1 MASPGSSDHQDSETV
16 QSSTTRNSTPLS
28 NAIPPLLFGTATFTA
43 QYNLDPRSLPT
54 TKLIQS
60 ALSQDIR
67 GFDTSPYYGP
77 AEELLGQ
84 ALHTKDVLDRYERH
98 EYFLSTKVGRISG
111 SKFDYSPAWVRHSI
125 QRSLQRLKTSYV
137 DLVLC
142 HDVEFVSPEEV
153 LAAVR
158 ELRRVRDETSGLKY
172 VGISGYPV
180 LSLCELAQMIL
191 QTTGEPL
198 DAVMSYANFTLQ
210 NTTLQSVGVPCF
222 QSAVV
227 DVVLNASPLG
237 MGLLRRTGVPV
248 GAQGDFHP
256 AENGL
261 REACRAASQVCD
273 QRGQKLESV
282 ALSFALKAWLA
293 DGAALGTRR
302 RQQSNRADED
312 GQKRLGVSVIGVSSI
327 EELDETVVKWQSIL
341 NEDVDPAVEN
351 LFGDIQEILGKWR
364 DHAWQSPGPNY
375 KRE

>member
-1 MASPGSSDHQDSETV
+1 MASPGSFDHRDPETV
-16 QSSTTRNSTPLS
+16 QSSTARNLTPLS
-28 NAIPPLLFGTATFTA
+28 DEIPPLLFGTATFTA
-43 QYNLDPRSLPT
+43 QYNLDPHSLPT
-54 TKLIQS
+54 TKLVQS
-60 ALSQDIR
+60 ALSQGIR

-84 ALHTKDVLDRYERH
+84 ALHSEDVLDRFERH
-98 EYFLSTKVGRISG
+98 DYFLSTKVGRISA
-111 SKFDYSPAWVRHSI
+111 SKFDYSPARVRHSV
-125 QRSLQRLKTSYV
+125 QRSLQRLKTPYV

-153 LAAVR
+153 FAAVR
-158 ELRRVRDETSGLKY
+158 ELRRVREDTGGLKY

-191 QTTGEPL
+191 RTTGEPL
-198 DAVMSYANFTLQ
+198 DAVMSYANLTLQ
-210 NTTLQSVGVPCF
+210 NTTLQSVGVPRF
-222 QSAVV
+222 QSAGV

-261 REACRAASQVCD
+261 REACRAASQLCD

-293 DGAALGTRR
+293 DGAVLGTRR
-302 RQQSNRADED
+302 HQRSNRADED
-312 GQKRLGVSVIGVSSI
+312 GHERLGVSVIGVSSV
-327 EELDETVVKWQSIL
+327 EELDETLVKWQSVL
-341 NEDVDPAVEN
+341 DGDVDPAVEN
-351 LFGDIQEILGKWR
+351 LFGDIQEILGRWR

>member
-54 TKLIQS
+54 SKLIQS
-60 ALSQDIR
+60 ALSQGIR

-302 RQQSNRADED
+302 RHQSNRADED